1 MSQKQGTGWTK
12 EQLLY
17 IQNANQPPK
26 MSQFRYKS
34 EILATE
40 KICRML

>member
-12 EQLLY
+12 EQSLY
-17 IQNANQPPK
+17 IQNANQPAK